1 MCLPTEVEPTK
12 VMPRTSGCTS
22 RLSASTRE
30 QVTRLTTPLGR
41 PASISSSIMRMDVCG
56 TIEAAFSTK
65 VLPVVMQNGSIQPIG
80 IIAGKL
86 YGAMPTKTPSGSR
99 NDTVS

>member
-1 MCLPTEVEPTK
+1 MCRPTEVEPTK
-12 VMPRTSGCTS
+12 VTPLTSGLVS
-22 RLSASTRE
+22 SESASTRE

-41 PASISSSIMRMDVCG
+41 PASISSSSMRIEVCG
-56 TIEAAFSTK
+56 TIDAALRTK
-65 VLPVVMQNGSIQPIG
+65 VLPVVMQKGSIQPIG

-99 NDTVS
+99 YETVS